1 MQKITQSDF
10 EILREKFCH
19 NLEFKLF
26 TEAIEDKLDE
36 IELVR
41 KDGEILNTKLQP
53 ELYFIISDALIKT
66 FKSYNNGLKE
76 L

>member
-26 TEAIEDKLDE
+26 IEAVEDKLGVEYRKRAQQIIHDYTMGENRNYYDDE
-36 IELVR
+36 SSLKSINKR
-41 KDGEILNTKLQP
+41 SFHKL
-53 ELYFIISDALIKT
+53 
-66 FKSYNNGLKE
+66 
-76 L
+76 